1 MNKEKTSRD
10 THTISCGGGGLGEE
24 RGRKGERGRERER
37 ERERERVYYREKES
51 QLHCELRGDQWF
63 PCVSVSQP
71 ISHHSVQTR
80 PWFSAVL

>member
-10 THTISCGGGGLGEE
+10 TRTHILYHVGEGDWERRGGG
-24 RGRKGERGRERER
+24 RGREGKRERER
-37 ERERERVYYREKES
+37 ERERESYREKES

-80 PWFSAVL
+80 PWL